1 MRVLLIED
9 NRSTQYLCTQ
19 VLEALGHE
27 VVAYPDAEAAWAD
40 YQRASFPLIVTDWML
55 PGMSGLE
62 LCQAVRQTPAGNGTV
77 VLVITA
83 RHSKEDLETVL
94 NAGADD
100 YLTKPIDVGLLRI
113 RLAIAQQQVHTL
125 EERGRAQVQIGE
137 MIQELEQSHEDLQSI
152 LHQLPMGTA
161 LADAQGHITFISQV
175 ASQQF
180 FGGRGYDVLGR
191 RWQQAFPFSTEDGAE
206 LESMARRPPDKRQK
220 LTVRVE
226 GRGGQNRWIDVE
238 VQDDPRDPQR
248 KIFLFFDVS
257 EMHDLR
263 RQIDGKAQFYDLVGR
278 SKAMELVYQQIR
290 EIANA
295 DWTVLIQGETGTGK
309 ELVARALHSASH
321 RASKPFLAIN
331 CAGLTDTLVGSQLF
345 GYVRGAFTGAVSD
358 RQGVLEAADGGTL
371 LLDEIGDL
379 PLDIQ
384 GSLLRVLQ
392 EKEVT
397 RLGENTPRKVDV
409 RILAATHRDLSVEV
423 EQGRFREDLLY
434 RLRIARI
441 LLPPLRQRRE
451 DIPVLAAAFLRE
463 VGASSGKSARDIS
476 PQAMGLLMDYVWP
489 GNVRELRNA
498 IEFALFRCSAA
509 VVQTG
514 DLPPELIDGE
524 SFALHQTAALPI
536 HTTRLEAGALGAYP
550 TSPSAHLRSQAAFAQ
565 SPFPLDPLLSIDEKS
580 RILAA
585 LERTR
590 DNRTAAARLLG
601 MSRATFYRR
610 LTDFNIQTKR

>member
-27 VVAYPDAEAAWAD
+27 VVAYPDAESAWVD
-40 YQRASFPLIVTDWML
+40 YQHTSFPLIVTDWML

-62 LCQAVRQTPAGNGTV
+62 LCQKVRQTPAGSGTV

-113 RLAIAQQQVHTL
+113 RLAIAQQRVRTL
-125 EERGRAQVQIGE
+125 DERARAQGQVGE
-137 MIQELEQSHEDLQSI
+137 IIQELEQSHQDLQSI

-180 FGGRGYDVLGR
+180 FGGRGHDVLGK
-191 RWQQAFPFSTEDGAE
+191 RWQQAFPFSAEDSAE
-206 LESMARRPPDKRQK
+206 LRSMARRPPDKRQK
-220 LTVRVE
+220 VAAHVE
-226 GRGGQNRWIDVE
+226 RRGGQSRWIDVE

-263 RQIDGKAQFYDLVGR
+263 RQIDEKAHFYDLIGR
-278 SKAMELVYQQIR
+278 SKAMELVYQQVR

-321 RASKPFLAIN
+321 RNDKPFLALN

-345 GYVRGAFTGAVSD
+345 GHVRGAFTGAVSD
-358 RQGVLEAADGGTL
+358 HQGVLEAADGGTL

-409 RILAATHRDLSVEV
+409 RILAATHRDLGIEV

-441 LLPPLRQRRE
+441 LLPPLRERRE

-463 VGASSGKSARDIS
+463 VGASSGKSASDIS
-476 PQAMGLLMDYVWP
+476 PQAMGLLMDYDWP

-498 IEFALFRCSAA
+498 IEFALFRCSTTI
-509 VVQTG
+509 VQAD
-514 DLPPELIDGE
+514 DLPPETTGSE
-524 SFALHQTAALPI
+524 SFALRPITALPAHARI
-536 HTTRLEAGALGAYP
+536 LEAGASGAYSVS
-550 TSPSAHLRSQAAFAQ
+550 SPSHIEARTTAQGTPSTHLLQ
-565 SPFPLDPLLSIDEKS
+565 PVDEKS

-585 LERTR
+585 LEHTR
-590 DNRTAAARLLG
+590 GNRTAAARLLG

-610 LTDFNIQTKR
+610 LADLNIQIKQK

>member
-9 NRSTQYLCTQ
+9 NRSTQFLCTQ

-27 VVAYPDAEAAWAD
+27 VVAHPDAEAAWAD

-62 LCQAVRQTPAGNGTV
+62 LCQKVRQTPTGDGTV

-83 RHSKEDLETVL
+83 RHTKEDLETVL

-100 YLTKPIDVGLLRI
+100 YLSKPIDVGLLRI
-113 RLAIAQQQVHTL
+113 RLAIAQRQVRTL
-125 EERGRAQVQIGE
+125 AERRRAQVRVGE
-137 MIQELEQSHEDLQSI
+137 MIQELEQSHDDLQSI

-161 LADAQGHITFISQV
+161 LTNADGHITFISEV

-180 FGGRGYDVLGR
+180 FAGRGHDVLDQ
-191 RWQQAFPFSTEDGAE
+191 RWQQAFPFSAEDYSQ
-206 LESMARRPPDKRQK
+206 LKSMARKTSDKRNK
-220 LTVRVE
+220 VTARVE
-226 GRGGQNRWIDVE
+226 GLGGQNRWIDVE

-263 RQIDGKAQFYDLVGR
+263 RQIDEKAQFYDLVGR
-278 SKAMELVYQQIR
+278 SKAMELVYQQVR
-290 EIANA
+290 EVANT

-309 ELVARALHSASH
+309 ELVARALHSTSH
-321 RASKPFLAIN
+321 RSDKPFLALN
-331 CAGLTDTLVGSQLF
+331 CAGLTDSLVGSQLF
-345 GYVRGAFTGAVSD
+345 GHVRGAFTGAVSD
-358 RQGVLEAADGGTL
+358 HQGVLEAADGGTL
-371 LLDEIGDL
+371 LLDEIGDIS
-379 PLDIQ
+379 LDIQ
-384 GSLLRVLQ
+384 GTLLRVLQ

-409 RILAATHRDLSVEV
+409 RILAATHRDLSIEV

-441 LLPPLRQRRE
+441 LLPPLRERRE
-451 DIPVLAAAFLRE
+451 DIPALTAAFLRE
-463 VGASSGKSARDIS
+463 VGATSGKSVRDIS
-476 PQAMGLLMDYVWP
+476 PQAMGLLMDYWWP

-498 IEFALFRCSAA
+498 IEFALFRCSTA
-509 VVQTG
+509 VIQTD
-514 DLPPELIDGE
+514 DLPPEATANE
-524 SFALHQTAALPI
+524 SFPLRQIKALPA
-536 HTTRLEAGALGAYP
+536 HATRLDMGAPGAYP
-550 TSPSAHLRSQAAFAQ
+550 PAQ
-565 SPFPLDPLLSIDEKS
+565 PNPQRPHEQIPPYSDSLQLMDEKS

-590 DNRTAAARLLG
+590 DNRAAAARLLG

-610 LTDFNIQTKR
+610 LTDFNIQTKRP